1 MNLEKIPSYLK
12 EHASWCNF
20 RYENRKGSKT
30 KVPYNPVTGY
40 KALVNK
46 PETFTDFNT
55 AVSALKDY
63 DGLGIRVDGK
73 TIAIDLDHC
82 IEDGQLTKQAA
93 DIVSHFRNTYIE
105 KSPSGTGLRII
116 LFVAEDYVYDKNTYY
131 IKNGN
136 IEVYVA
142 GATNRFVT
150 ITGDV
155 YLENEICENMDS
167 LEWLLNKYMKRK
179 IPKKSSEEL
188 QVHRESYLTDDS
200 VLAKAMTSK
209 QGEKFR
215 KLWNGDSSDYPSN
228 SEADLG
234 LISILA
240 FYCNGNREQVD
251 RLYRQSA
258 LARSKWDEVHGNK
271 TYGEMTIDTAL
282 SGMKNFYSPIVPSPA
297 SEDFDDE
304 MDCLMTLHPE
314 NSTKYPWTDIGAGML
329 FADFYKNTLRYV
341 PERKSWFFYE
351 NGIWQQDVGGL
362 KAMKLCM
369 NLANLLHMYALKITD
384 EHKRKEYMN
393 YTRRWQSHGT
403 RVNIL
408 KDAQVYH
415 PISATEF
422 DADPYIFNCKNGTIR
437 MDTFECLEHKST
449 DKLTKISDV
458 IYNPQAH
465 SDRWDKFISE
475 IMSCD
480 KEKAKFLQKLFG
492 YGLTGDTRHECM
504 TILYGASTRN
514 GKGTLCESVLKVLGS
529 YGCTARPETLAQK
542 INANSSQ
549 PTEDI
554 ARLAG
559 VRFVNISEPGKGLV
573 LNAAQVKNLTGND
586 TINARF
592 LHENSFDFKP
602 LFKLYINT
610 NYLPAIND
618 MTVFSSNR
626 VIIIPFERHFDESE
640 QDKTLKKEFAKPE
653 VQSAILNWLLE
664 GYALLQKEGLTPPQ
678 SVKIA
683 TAQYEHDS
691 DKMVLFMEDCME
703 QGDYE
708 ERTSAIYQRYRT
720 WCQENG
726 HYPESMKNFR
736 QSLETVATVVR
747 KRPKTGGN
755 KTTMV
760 IGYRLISD
768 FLE

>member
-20 RYENRKGSKT
+20 RYENRKGNKT

-40 KALVNK
+40 KAFVNK

-82 IEDGQLTKQAA
+82 IEDEKLTKQAA

-188 QVHRESYLTDDS
+188 QEQRTSYLTDDS

-351 NGIWQQDVGGL
+351 NGVWQQDVGGL

-678 SVKIA
+678 SVKVA